1 MKVIDLL
8 NKIAKGEEVPDA
20 IKWCCHDFEWFVYEY
35 KTKGELGEPTL
46 LDYLSQCPQMLNDEI
61 ITFYKI
67 KEENK
72 KPEKLDVDEEEKGKY
87 IIWNTEFEQCTTLE
101 MKIIKRQDYI
111 IRKINEIIDYLKS
124 KGE

>member
-1 MKVIDLL
+1 MNKQIAQELTKLYIEHQDTIPTKKFIIEVYFHFL
-8 NKIAKGEEVPDA
+8 NNLKSKEEN
-20 IKWCCHDFEWFVYEY
+20 EE
-35 KTKGELGEPTL
+35 
-46 LDYLSQCPQMLNDEI
+46 LNDEVEI
-61 ITFYKI
+61 IEEKKI
-67 KEENK
+67 
-72 KPEKLDVDEEEKGKY
+72 PEKLDIDEEEKGKY